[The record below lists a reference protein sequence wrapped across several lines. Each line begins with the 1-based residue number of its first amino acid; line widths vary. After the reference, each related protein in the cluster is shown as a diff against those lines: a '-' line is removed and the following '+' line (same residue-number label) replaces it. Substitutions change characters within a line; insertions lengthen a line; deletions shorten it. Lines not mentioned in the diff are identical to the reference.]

1 MRCAVFLACAV
12 LTAPTL
18 AEVVELDG
26 GKLSYEVAGSGHAL
40 VLLHGGQM
48 DSRMWDVQFERF
60 AKHYRAIRF
69 DVRGYGKSPAPTVP
83 YASEEDLAALLRHLG
98 VTKTYLVGLS
108 LGGRI
113 AIDFTLVHPELV
125 DGLVAVAPGMSGFHY
140 SDDPSGIE
148 IWHAAQAGDW
158 DKATESWLKSG
169 YMAPA
174 MENPKLAPRLR
185 QLARE
190 NVRQNLDNG
199 ALERWLDPPAF
210 GRLREIKTPTLIL
223 VGSRDVANIQQ
234 ICGLLYAQIPGAKEI
249 VFPGAGHILNMEQ
262 PEEFDR
268 AVLEFLGARPDP
280 KT

>member
-1 MRCAVFLACAV
+1 MRCAVFLTCV
-12 LTAPTL
+12 LFAAPTL
-18 AEVVELDG
+18 AELLEVNG
-26 GKLSYEVAGSGHAL
+26 GKLSYEVAGSGHAV

-48 DSRMWDVQFERF
+48 DSRMWDEQFGRY
-60 AKHYRAIRF
+60 AKLYRTIRF

-98 VTKTYLVGLS
+98 VTKTCLVGLS

-113 AIDFTLVHPELV
+113 AIDFTLVHPEMV
-125 DGLVAVAPGMSGFHY
+125 DGLVAVAPGLSGFHY
-140 SDDPSGIE
+140 SDDPSGLE

-158 DKATESWLKSG
+158 DKATETWLKSG

-174 MENPKLAPRLR
+174 MENAKLAPRLR

-210 GRLREIKTPTLIL
+210 GRLREIKVPTLIL
-223 VGSRDVANIQQ
+223 VGSRDVSNIHQ
-234 ICGLLYAQIPGAKEI
+234 ICGLLYAQVQGAGEI

-262 PEEFDR
+262 PEPFDR
-268 AVLEFLGARPDP
+268 AVLEFLGKLESP
-280 KT
+280 